1 MHINDILFGIK
12 TNTSS
17 TASGTKPKLSQGE
30 GKSRINHA
38 ASLKD
43 SGGNP
48 CHNHSFKQGD
58 TPFAGRFSEVIAA
71 IGEEL
76 PGGIKDMACSAKK
89 LLQPKP
95 QYSTE
100 YSTEYQ
106 AIKAKYQKGSTDQA
120 STQQGKS
127 RPGTASNKTGKVS
140 FDLDKKFE
148 NIDNFFQSHPHPAAK
163 RSNQAAGNERPLT
176 IDDILPID
184 DDIPE
189 PSTHSVKQERPLTI
203 DDILPIDDDT
213 PEPSTHSV
221 KQERPLMIGD
231 DIVRVDIND
240 TAEDQVFHAKH
251 FQKLSITNEL
261 AQEVLDKI
269 STLADNGKIE
279 LGSTDKSD
287 IAQLRTALDGL
298 NKLKPYALEGKD
310 HSQLDQYKD
319 ISPDIRG
326 LKIASDYLTMHQTCT
341 TTLADLATRFSSELL
356 PVMDDLE
363 QLGVLSS
370 AVIKA
375 LDVECAKMVKTTMQL
390 LGGNDL
396 ASKNA
401 KDYSV
406 STRDSIIN
414 NSNDAIMEAQVQKD
428 VLNILNSAITEY
440 SQQKLDS
447 HRNSFF
453 KAIDFFGNMDA
464 GAYGKKLEIA
474 LEKHFG
480 PFFDI
485 NVTRDESISV
495 SLKKGALGSLPSGEF
510 LQILNS
516 VRDSL
521 ENEYDK
527 EAIKD
532 AVNFSTDVELTSTNG
547 KEQIAFTEKEK
558 TRLAE
563 VHASADVAP
572 LDKLRN
578 NIVHAGEQI
587 TVATVK
593 SNLLSHIEKDVKN
606 QLDKLGNSL
615 FPSNLKIEK
624 FELIEN
630 LVSDLVKSNSTQEM
644 LDRVNQAI
652 GDHDK
657 RLQKN
662 LVKRFNHDSGVT
674 GKILESM
681 VAVLK
686 VFDSG
691 NSNR

>member
-17 TASGTKPKLSQGE
+17 TASGTKPELIQGE

-48 CHNHSFKQGD
+48 CYNHSFKQGD
-58 TPFAGRFSEVIAA
+58 TPFAGRFSEVIEAIAA
-71 IGEEL
+71 IVEEVSD
-76 PGGIKDMACSAKK
+76 GNEDMAYSAKK

-95 QYSTE
+95 QHSA
-100 YSTEYQ
+100 EYQ

-140 FDLDKKFE
+140 FDLDKTFE

-163 RSNQAAGNERPLT
+163 LSNQTAGKERPLT
-176 IDDILPID
+176 VDDILPID
-184 DDIPE
+184 DDIPG
-189 PSTHSVKQERPLTI
+189 PSTHSEKKERPI
-203 DDILPIDDDT
+203 
-213 PEPSTHSV
+213 
-221 KQERPLMIGD
+221 MIEG
-231 DIVRVDIND
+231 DIVRIDTND
-240 TAEDQVFHAKH
+240 TVGDQLIKARH
-251 FQKLSITNEL
+251 FQKLSIANEL

-269 STLADNGKIE
+269 STLADSGKIE
-279 LGSTDKSD
+279 LGSTDKYD

-310 HSQLDQYKD
+310 HSKLDQYKD
-319 ISPDIRG
+319 ISPDNRD
-326 LKIASDYLTMHQTCT
+326 LTIASDYLSMHQTCT
-341 TTLADLATRFSSELL
+341 TTLAELATRFSSELL

-375 LDVECAKMVKTTMQL
+375 LDVECARMVKTTMQL
-390 LGGNDL
+390 LGDNDP

-406 STRDSIIN
+406 STRDSITN

-464 GAYGKKLEIA
+464 EAYGKKLEIE
-474 LEKHFG
+474 LEKNFG

-485 NVTRDESISV
+485 NVIRDESISV

-516 VRDSL
+516 ARDSL

-527 EAIKD
+527 ETIKD

-558 TRLAE
+558 TRLTE

-578 NIVHAGEQI
+578 NIAQAGEQI

-593 SNLLSHIEKDVKN
+593 STLLSLIEKDVKN
-606 QLDKLGNSL
+606 QIGKLGNSIY
-615 FPSNLKIEK
+615 PSNLRIDK

-630 LVSDLVKSNSTQEM
+630 LTSDLVKSNSTQEM

-681 VAVLK
+681 AAVLK

-691 NSNR
+691 NSNSNSNSNCNR